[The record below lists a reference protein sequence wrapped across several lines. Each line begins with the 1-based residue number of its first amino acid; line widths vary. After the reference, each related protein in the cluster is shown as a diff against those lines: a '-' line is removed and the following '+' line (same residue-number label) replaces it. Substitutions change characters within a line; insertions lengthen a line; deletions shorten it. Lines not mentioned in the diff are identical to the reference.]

1 MLVEVLVALLC
12 VYWTLSLI
20 LLRWPTL
27 LHKKKTTAISATVVC
42 HRGGSGE
49 FIENTL
55 HAFSS
60 SVKLGCD
67 MLEIDC
73 QLTKDEEV
81 VVSHDNDLTRATGVS
96 KCISD
101 LAFNE
106 LPQYSDQ
113 LAITFGFVDDQLHS
127 SARQECKAE
136 EGVSRQIP
144 LLRTVFEQF
153 PHTPINI
160 DVKTDN
166 PVLIKKISALIE
178 EFNRVDITVWG
189 SFSDAVNRKC
199 QMENPRIATFVPI
212 KRTLKIVFAYYL
224 GLLPFLSLSDGFFE
238 VPLVQNFGRMPNV
251 MEYIKARAARIPAF
265 LKCGFTDDDLLRWT
279 IQLADFLLMS
289 EKLVN
294 HLRAR
299 GIQVFYWVCNTEKDY
314 DKAFSMGRV
323 AVVTDYPSQLMHY
336 LGQHPEIQRGTCSS
350 KALPSD
356 T

>member
-1 MLVEVLVALLC
+1 MMLIEILVAFFC
-12 VYWTLSLI
+12 AFWTISLI
-20 LLRWPTL
+20 LLRWPAL
-27 LHKKKTTAISATVVC
+27 LHGKKKSAISATVVC

-67 MLEIDC
+67 MLELDC

-81 VVSHDNDLTRATGVS
+81 VVSHDNDLSRATGVN

-101 LAFNE
+101 LTFNE
-106 LPQYSDQ
+106 LPPYSDH
-113 LAITFGFVDDQLHS
+113 LDVTFGFVDDELHS
-127 SARQECKAE
+127 PAREFFYQFPKRVFLVARGRECWAA

-153 PHTPINI
+153 PHVPINI

-166 PVLIKKISALIE
+166 LVLIKKISALIE

-189 SFSDAVNRKC
+189 SFSDTVNQKC
-199 QMENPRIATFVPI
+199 RLENPRIATFVPI
-212 KRTLKIVFAYYL
+212 KRTLKIVLAYYL
-224 GLLPFLSLSDGFFE
+224 GLLPFLPLSDGFFE
-238 VPLVQNFGRMPNV
+238 VPLVQNFG
-251 MEYIKARAARIPAF
+251 
-265 LKCGFTDDDLLRWT
+265 
-279 IQLADFLLMS
+279 LLMS
-289 EKLVN
+289 KSLVN

-314 DKAFSMGRV
+314 DRAFSMGRV
-323 AVVTDYPSQLMHY
+323 AVVTDYPSQLMRY
-336 LGQHPEIQRGTCSS
+336 LGQHPGVQRGTFSS
-350 KALPSD
+350 KAAPSSA
-356 T
+356 

>member
-1 MLVEVLVALLC
+1 MDVMLVEVLVALLC

-113 LAITFGFVDDQLHS
+113 LAVTFGFG
-127 SARQECKAE
+127 RECKAE

-166 PVLIKKISALIE
+166 PVLIKKISALTE

-212 KRTLKIVFAYYL
+212 KQTLKIVFAYYL

-251 MEYIKARAARIPAF
+251 VEYIKARAARIPAF
-265 LKCGFTDDDLLRWT
+265 LKCGFTDDDLLRWI

-336 LGQHPEIQRGTCSS
+336 LGQHPEIQRGTFSS